1 MDQENLVLEGGAE
14 SSNTVQDV
22 TRLSNVNENVSEL
35 NVSTESTS
43 PSLTNFSVSS
53 ESNLFVPSKL
63 HSDILK
69 LKTCYTDII
78 KLIDPYKNS
87 PTSLENPNVVLML
100 NKEQMLAGIKKNKM
114 GAEGTKVNL
123 VNLLECVRPLCLP
136 GYQCDTRPKLSL
148 STQDCDISA
157 LTSRVDSLCTQN
169 RVDFESIK
177 TQMELLKSTLSSF
190 EGGAVNPHQSVP
202 SPEPIPI
209 PSGHVL
215 AVEHNIPAVCT
226 YSDNFIASN
235 ECNELFEY
243 LNNLSIYKLIS
254 RREVVLLLSLGK
266 NMHTTVPVKTQL

>member
-35 NVSTESTS
+35 NVSTDSTS
-43 PSLTNFSVSS
+43 PSSTNFSVSS

-100 NKEQMLAGIKKNKM
+100 NKEQMLAGIKKNKL

-136 GYQCDTRPKLSL
+136 GYQCDTRPKLSS

-157 LTSRVDSLCTQN
+157 LTSRVDSLCRQN

-177 TQMELLKSTLSSF
+177 TQMESLKTTLSSF
-190 EGGAVNPHQSVP
+190 EGGAVNPHQP
-202 SPEPIPI
+202 
-209 PSGHVL
+209 H
-215 AVEHNIPAVCT
+215 
-226 YSDNFIASN
+226 
-235 ECNELFEY
+235 
-243 LNNLSIYKLIS
+243 
-254 RREVVLLLSLGK
+254 
-266 NMHTTVPVKTQL
+266 